1 MGTKANP
8 GECDCYARALL
19 DEPLFTLLGRDP
31 DAPALVRLWAVKRS
45 DDIAA
50 GKRPRKDLPMVR
62 EAMALADAM
71 EEWRIANEGKWRDPA
86 SA

>member
-19 DEPLFTLLGRDP
+19 DEPLFTLLGRDRH
-31 DAPALVRLWAVKRS
+31 APALVRKWTVERYDEILAGERS
-45 DDIAA
+45 SN
-50 GKRPRKDLPMVR
+50 DLKVVQ
-62 EAMALADAM
+62 EALALADAM
-71 EEWRIANEGKWRDPA
+71 EEWRLVNEGKWRDLA